1 MSKLKEERLRSI
13 YKVFEE
19 LKVFTLGKLVSALSC
34 SIPNARLK
42 LKQWEAHTSYNQ
54 NGRCYAL
61 PTVPC
66 FDKNG
71 LWYYEDV
78 FFSQYGNLKQT
89 VINLIESSLLGL
101 TGKEIGALV
110 RLDPRSFLHHFRNTH
125 GIQREKAGGVYVYFS
140 NNPDTCKQQHRLR
153 TTQPAGEFLS
163 EADAVVIL
171 CVLVKHHGI
180 CFEDIMKLPEIRK
193 CKFSPVVI
201 HDFLDHHGL
210 FKKKA
215 HFKALKLLKD
225 NVDKLVSGVSA
236 GSLFPKKP
244 TIHFYPET
252 EICPE
257 CGSRLNV
264 RKSREKKI
272 VTMDIGAFVAKEIIF
287 QCPCDHAIFTS
298 SQMRSLAPYMC
309 TYGFDVIEYVG
320 VELFVHSRNE
330 REIMKSLC
338 SRNVFI
344 SERGI
349 GYLGKKFIVYLALAH
364 RQSRE
369 KLVHSMK
376 KRGGYILHVDG
387 TCDGNSPHL
396 FCGMDGITELI
407 LDNIK
412 IPSEKKALLI
422 PFFQRIKE
430 QYGDP
435 ISLVHDMGIG
445 ILMAIEEIFPGVPD
459 FICHFHFLRDIGK
472 DLLLEHYQTIIKRLR
487 VHKVKALLRQKVR
500 YLENRIEQLPVAIT
514 DLANILKNTQ
524 VQGYSLDSI
533 PAITAYT
540 LIYWILESPSQSRGY
555 GFPFDRPHL
564 EFYRRLETVY
574 NLLSRIT
581 DIDMYAK
588 AKDNK
593 ALIQLKQLIKETIV
607 DTELKNAVDSIT
619 EKSHVFDRLRDAL
632 RIAMPEGKKGLNDD
646 GDESNIKTIEEK
658 VSGFKDWLISED
670 SRKSTYL
677 KMIQQLDKYWVK
689 LFADPL
695 IVNTPEGPFTIA
707 PQRTNNILE
716 RFFRSEKRQNR
727 KKSGTSSLNR
737 TLKTIL
743 ADTPL
748 VRNLANEEYHNI
760 ILGDCSS
767 LAERFS
773 QIDRKMVSEQLKQA
787 DENCDKIPPKVK
799 MMIKLPNLP
808 EKISALFLSNSK
820 FNANR
825 HLRS

>member
-1 MSKLKEERLRSI
+1 
-13 YKVFEE
+13 
-19 LKVFTLGKLVSALSC
+19 
-34 SIPNARLK
+34 
-42 LKQWEAHTSYNQ
+42 
-54 NGRCYAL
+54 
-61 PTVPC
+61 
-66 FDKNG
+66 
-71 LWYYEDV
+71 
-78 FFSQYGNLKQT
+78 
-89 VINLIESSLLGL
+89 
-101 TGKEIGALV
+101 
-110 RLDPRSFLHHFRNTH
+110 
-125 GIQREKAGGVYVYFS
+125 
-140 NNPDTCKQQHRLR
+140 
-153 TTQPAGEFLS
+153 
-163 EADAVVIL
+163 
-171 CVLVKHHGI
+171 
-180 CFEDIMKLPEIRK
+180 
-193 CKFSPVVI
+193 
-201 HDFLDHHGL
+201 
-210 FKKKA
+210 
-215 HFKALKLLKD
+215 
-225 NVDKLVSGVSA
+225 
-236 GSLFPKKP
+236 
-244 TIHFYPET
+244 
-252 EICPE
+252 
-257 CGSRLNV
+257 
-264 RKSREKKI
+264 
-272 VTMDIGAFVAKEIIF
+272 
-287 QCPCDHAIFTS
+287 
-298 SQMRSLAPYMC
+298 
-309 TYGFDVIEYVG
+309 
-320 VELFVHSRNE
+320 
-330 REIMKSLC
+330 
-338 SRNVFI
+338 
-344 SERGI
+344 
-349 GYLGKKFIVYLALAH
+349 
-364 RQSRE
+364 
-369 KLVHSMK
+369 
-376 KRGGYILHVDG
+376 
-387 TCDGNSPHL
+387 
-396 FCGMDGITELI
+396 
-407 LDNIK
+407 
-412 IPSEKKALLI
+412 
-422 PFFQRIKE
+422 
-430 QYGDP
+430 
-435 ISLVHDMGIG
+435 
-445 ILMAIEEIFPGVPD
+445 
-459 FICHFHFLRDIGK
+459 
-472 DLLLEHYQTIIKRLR
+472 
-487 VHKVKALLRQKVR
+487 VKALLRQKVR

-593 ALIQLKQLIKETIV
+593 PLIQLKQLIKETIV

-773 QIDRKMVSEQLKQA
+773 QIDRKMVSLL
-787 DENCDKIPPKVK
+787 NF
-799 MMIKLPNLP
+799 M
-808 EKISALFLSNSK
+808 
-820 FNANR
+820 
-825 HLRS
+825 